1 MRKFE
6 NIDFNKVIDAVTSLS
21 VVAKDNCL
29 RNQIQEK
36 GSHDYVTSV
45 DLYISEYLKA
55 TLNRMDETIGFFS
68 EEEKGELTDP
78 CWILDP
84 IDGTTNLVRE
94 YKMSGISLGLY
105 SEGEIVFGVV
115 YNPFTD
121 ECFTARKGKG
131 AYLNGKEIKV
141 SDRRFQDAIIEF
153 GCGSTHKEDFD
164 ENWTIGGYI
173 FENCMDIR
181 RTCCASLALCYI
193 ACGRIEGYFEKVLKP
208 WDIAAG
214 SLILTEAGGV
224 CKTYANTD
232 VEFKGDTNFVASNTD
247 AVNRIIRSY
256 IYDYFQE
263 KAAAELMGNSMYRD
277 R

>member
-1 MRKFE
+1 MYS
-6 NIDFNKVIDAVTSLS
+6 KVIELVKSTKEIVLDE
-21 VVAKDNCL
+21 NL
-29 RNQIQEK
+29 RNDIKEK
-36 GSHDYVTSV
+36 NIHDYVTAV
-45 DLYISEYLKA
+45 DLNISDFLKKE
-55 TLNRMDETIGFFS
+55 LNRMDSSIGFFS

-84 IDGTTNLVRE
+84 IDGTTNLVRN

-121 ECFTARKGKG
+121 ECFTATKGKG

-214 SLILTEAGGV
+214 SLI
-224 CKTYANTD
+224 
-232 VEFKGDTNFVASNTD
+232 
-247 AVNRIIRSY
+247 
-256 IYDYFQE
+256 
-263 KAAAELMGNSMYRD
+263 
-277 R
+277 